1 MRNHHLLLLWC
12 GVGISIGEA
21 ASLQEDFASD
31 PAARGWNVFGQ
42 TNLFQWNRTN
52 QSLQA
57 TWDSSQRNS
66 FFYRRLGTVLTKSD
80 DFSLVFDL
88 RLRDIVVGV
97 DADKSS
103 TFELAVGFL
112 NLAGATSANFERGV
126 GIDAASG
133 PRNLAE
139 FDYFPDSGFGA
150 TISPTIVSSNNQ
162 FAVGFNFPLE
172 LKPGNWFHVTMTY
185 TGDNRTL
192 ATVMR
197 RDGQPFGPI
206 QEVKLDAGFTDFPS
220 MPSRPAA
227 IVMRGRTVQSWRTAR
242 WTTCWSPRPT
252 RRLWMLRQ
260 A

>member
-1 MRNHHLLLLWC
+1 
-12 GVGISIGEA
+12 
-21 ASLQEDFASD
+21 
-31 PAARGWNVFGQ
+31 P
-42 TNLFQWNRTN
+42 
-52 QSLQA
+52 
-57 TWDSSQRNS
+57 
-66 FFYRRLGTVLTKSD
+66 LGTVLTKDD
-80 DFSLVFDL
+80 DFGLAFDL
-88 RLRDIVVGV
+88 RLGDIAVAVNRE
-97 DADKSS
+97 KPS

-112 NLAGATSANFERGV
+112 NFSAVTSTNFERGV
-126 GIDAASG
+126 GINASSG

-206 QEVKLDAGFTDFPS
+206 QEVKLDASFTDFRLDAIALSSYSDAGADGSILAHGAVDNLLVTTPDPPIVDVTAGLTNS
-220 MPSRPAA
+220 ALQLQFASR
-227 IVMRGRTVQSWRTAR
+227 
-242 WTTCWSPRPT
+242 
-252 RRLWMLRQ
+252 
-260 A
+260 